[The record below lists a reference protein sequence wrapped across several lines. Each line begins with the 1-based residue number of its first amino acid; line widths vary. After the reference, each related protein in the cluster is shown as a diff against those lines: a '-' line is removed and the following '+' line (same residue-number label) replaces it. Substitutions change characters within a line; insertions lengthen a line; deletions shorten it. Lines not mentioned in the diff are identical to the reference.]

1 MCFPPSLQ
9 PTQYIFYMPMARCRL
24 FVLNVP
30 LNTDKTKPS
39 LWLSD
44 YNWLVM
50 TMMMLTDLR
59 SDRRLPRHG
68 AAVSAARHEDCPVVE
83 SEVERVAR
91 LRAESPRLAAQCTA
105 VSLAVFHLE
114 ETETEGDL

>member
-1 MCFPPSLQ
+1 MWTICAECA
-9 PTQYIFYMPMARCRL
+9 IKHRE
-24 FVLNVP
+24 
-30 LNTDKTKPS
+30 TKPD
-39 LWLSD
+39 LWSSD

-50 TMMMLTDLR
+50 TMMMLLLTDLR